1 MTTKELNELDGA
13 ELLNDFYAR
22 IDRLSMIN
30 HYYEDNGIEVPE
42 WIQDKNIEMVEV
54 FKKLGL

>member
-22 IDRLSMIN
+22 IDRLAMIN

-42 WIQDKNIEMVEV
+42 WIVDKNIEMVEV
-54 FKKLGL
+54 FKKLGV